1 MSYDIAIIGAGVVG
15 SLIARKLSKY
25 DIKIAL
31 VEKCNDVAMGTSK
44 ANSAIVH
51 AGFDAVPG
59 TLKADLNVKG
69 TKLMGYLCDEL
80 GVPFKNIGSL
90 VIAFNDEEMQTLQE
104 LYERGLENN
113 VPGLKIIG
121 QDRLHEL
128 EPNVSKRAQGALWAK
143 TASIVCPYEL
153 TLAAA
158 EVAVLNGVDLYR
170 NFAVNDIQ
178 FENEQFTV
186 KAESGEQ
193 IEAKYVINAAGIYS
207 DYIASLIGDNS
218 IEIIARKGEYLLMD
232 KSLGGVVNHVIFQC
246 PTKMGKGVLVTPTV
260 DGNILTGPSAK
271 DIEGK
276 EDKSTTTD
284 ELDMVRQYTG
294 YSIPGVKL
302 NAVITSFA
310 GLRAHSTKGD
320 FIIEPS
326 KANPHFI
333 NVAGI
338 ESPGLSAAPAI
349 AEYVEE
355 IMLDVC
361 GRLPKKVKWH
371 RTRPEPIR
379 FRELST
385 VERRE
390 LIEKDP
396 TFGQIVCRCETVTEG
411 EIIAACHGPIPAE
424 DMDGVKRR
432 TRAGM
437 GRCQSGFCG
446 PKVAEIIARERN
458 KDMLEV
464 TKFGEHS
471 NIVVGKTK

>member
-1 MSYDIAIIGAGVVG
+1 MKIIYESYRTELSYGIDRELLTA
-15 SLIARKLSKY
+15 KLSDY
-25 DIKIAL
+25 FENL
-31 VEKCNDVAMGTSK
+31 
-44 ANSAIVH
+44 
-51 AGFDAVPG
+51 
-59 TLKADLNVKG
+59 
-69 TKLMGYLCDEL
+69 GY
-80 GVPFKNIGSL
+80 G
-90 VIAFNDEEMQTLQE
+90 
-104 LYERGLENN
+104 
-113 VPGLKIIG
+113 
-121 QDRLHEL
+121 
-128 EPNVSKRAQGALWAK
+128 
-143 TASIVCPYEL
+143 
-153 TLAAA
+153 
-158 EVAVLNGVDLYR
+158 
-170 NFAVNDIQ
+170 DIQ
-178 FENEQFTV
+178 FENELFTI

-218 IEIIARKGEYLLMD
+218 IEIVARKGEYLLMD

-276 EDKSTTTD
+276 DDITTTSD
-284 ELDMVRQYTG
+284 ELDMVRKYTS
-294 YSIPGVKL
+294 YSIPNVKL

-326 KANPHFI
+326 KVNPHFI

-349 AEYVEE
+349 AEYVQD

-390 LIEKDP
+390 LIENDP
-396 TFGQIVCRCETVTEG
+396 AFGQIVCRCETVTEG
-411 EIIAACHGPIPAE
+411 EIIAACHGPIPAW

-458 KDMLEV
+458 QDLLDI
-464 TKFGEHS
+464 TKFGDDS

>member
-1 MSYDIAIIGAGVVG
+1 M
-15 SLIARKLSKY
+15 
-25 DIKIAL
+25 
-31 VEKCNDVAMGTSK
+31 
-44 ANSAIVH
+44 
-51 AGFDAVPG
+51 
-59 TLKADLNVKG
+59 
-69 TKLMGYLCDEL
+69 
-80 GVPFKNIGSL
+80 
-90 VIAFNDEEMQTLQE
+90 
-104 LYERGLENN
+104 
-113 VPGLKIIG
+113 
-121 QDRLHEL
+121 
-128 EPNVSKRAQGALWAK
+128 
-143 TASIVCPYEL
+143 
-153 TLAAA
+153 
-158 EVAVLNGVDLYR
+158 
-170 NFAVNDIQ
+170 
-178 FENEQFTV
+178 
-186 KAESGEQ
+186 
-193 IEAKYVINAAGIYS
+193 
-207 DYIASLIGDNS
+207 
-218 IEIIARKGEYLLMD
+218 
-232 KSLGGVVNHVIFQC
+232 
-246 PTKMGKGVLVTPTV
+246 
-260 DGNILTGPSAK
+260 
-271 DIEGK
+271 
-276 EDKSTTTD
+276 
-284 ELDMVRQYTG
+284 
-294 YSIPGVKL
+294 
-302 NAVITSFA
+302 ITSFA

-326 KANPHFI
+326 KANPHFV

-361 GRLPKKVKWH
+361 GRMPKKVKWH

>member
-59 TLKADLNVKG
+59 TLKAELNVKG

-90 VIAFNDEEMQTLQE
+90 VLAFSDEEMETLTS
-104 LYERGLENN
+104 LLKRGEENN

-128 EPNVSKRAQGALWAK
+128 EPNISKRALGALWAK

-158 EVAVLNGVDLYR
+158 ECAVINGCELLR
-170 NFAVNDIQ
+170 NFEVAQIA
-178 FENEQFTV
+178 FENEQFNI
-186 KAESGEQ
+186 KAKTGEE
-193 IEAKYVINAAGIYS
+193 ISAKYVINAAGIYS
-207 DYIASLIGDNS
+207 DFIASLIGDNS
-218 IEIIARKGEYLLMD
+218 IELVARKGEYLLMD
-232 KSLGGVVNHVIFQC
+232 KNLGDVVNHVIFQC

-276 EDKSTTTD
+276 DDLATTSD
-284 ELDMVRQYTG
+284 ELNMVRTYTS
-294 YSIPGVKL
+294 YSIPNVRL
-302 NAVITSFA
+302 NSVITSFA
-310 GLRAHSTKGD
+310 GIRAHSTKND

-355 IMLDVC
+355 IMLDTM
-361 GRLPKKVKWH
+361 GKLPKKVKWH
-371 RTRPEPIR
+371 RTRPEPVR

-390 LIEKDP
+390 LIEKNP
-396 TFGQIVCRCETVTEG
+396 AYGQIVCRCETVTEG
-411 EIIAACHGPIPAE
+411 EIIDACHSTIPAL
-424 DMDGVKRR
+424 DLDGVKRR

-446 PKVAEIIARERN
+446 PKVTEIISRELN
-458 KDMLEV
+458 KDVLDI
-464 TKFGEHS
+464 TKFGGNS
-471 NIVVGKTK
+471 NVVVGKTK